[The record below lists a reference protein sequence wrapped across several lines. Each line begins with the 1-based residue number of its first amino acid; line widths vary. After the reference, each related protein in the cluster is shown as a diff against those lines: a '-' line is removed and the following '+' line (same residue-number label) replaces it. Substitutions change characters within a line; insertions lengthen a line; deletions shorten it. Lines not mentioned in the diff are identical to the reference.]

1 MDVSYRHSAALIF
14 RFLSILL
21 KSQYRNYLRV
31 SVDCTCKCNAEI
43 SLRFSMSPLNSALL
57 CFFRATY
64 SVQVSIMKVFKSSMD
79 YALRN
84 FVSNISLFFWWMSP
98 IGTALLWFFACFLF
112 CSSLNIETIWEFR
125 WTALA
130 NVMLRFLSVFN
141 VSTKPCSA
149 LLFSCYLF
157 SSSLNHEG
165 LQIFDRLCSAKLCFK
180 SFTFLLMEVSCLH
193 SASLIFTFFLFC
205 SSLNVETFREFRWT
219 TLASVMLRF
228 FFGFQCLR

>member
-1 MDVSYRHSAALIF
+1 MDY
-14 RFLSILL
+14 
-21 KSQYRNYLRV
+21 
-31 SVDCTCKCNAEI
+31 TCQCNAEI
-43 SLRFSMSPLNSALL
+43 FLRFSMSPLNSALL
-57 CFFRATY
+57 CFFRATS
-64 SVQVSIMKVFKSSMD
+64 SVQVSIMKIFKSSID

-84 FVSNISLFFWWMSP
+84 FFSIISLFFWWMSP
-98 IGTALLWFFACFLF
+98 IGTALLWFFAGFLF

-125 WTALA
+125 WSALA

-141 VSTKPCSA
+141 VSSKQCSA

-219 TLASVMLRF
+219 TLGSVVLRF
-228 FFGFQCLR
+228 LFGFQCLH